1 MVIYDWS
8 RDFAGPALIM
18 PKRYHIV
25 NVSSPERLR
34 AVADFNVAAA
44 GARDVTID
52 VLARWWRVYPEGIRL
67 AETGDGQIVAA
78 VSLWP
83 VRPRV
88 FDALCVGRYTRTQL
102 AKHDFDSHRGRR
114 PHWFLSGA
122 AVSPEFARST
132 KFLRSLLLEA
142 VDDVRRAHGTFAL
155 SLCALAGDQDAER
168 ALRKSAFVHTRDG
181 PHGAV
186 YVLQAN

>member
-1 MVIYDWS
+1 
-8 RDFAGPALIM
+8 M
-18 PKRYHIV
+18 PKRYRIAKV
-25 NVSSPERLR
+25 QSPTRLR
-34 AVADFNVAAA
+34 DVAEFNIVSA

-52 VLARWWRVYPEGIRL
+52 VLARWWSVYPAGIRL
-67 AETGDGQIVAA
+67 AEMSDGRIIAA
-78 VSLWP
+78 ISLWP
-83 VRPRV
+83 IRPRV
-88 FDALCVGRYTRTQL
+88 FDALCVGRYARTQL

-122 AVSPEFARST
+122 SVSPEFARST

-142 VDDVRRAHGTFAL
+142 VADVRREHETMAL
-155 SLCALAGDQDAER
+155 SICALASDQDAER
-168 ALRKSAFVHTRDG
+168 ALRKSAFVRTSDG